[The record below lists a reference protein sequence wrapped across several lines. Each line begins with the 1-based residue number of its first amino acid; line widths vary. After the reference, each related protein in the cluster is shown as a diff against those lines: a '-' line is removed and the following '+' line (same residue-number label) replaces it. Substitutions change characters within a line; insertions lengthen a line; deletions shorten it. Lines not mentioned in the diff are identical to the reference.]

1 MTTYPA
7 PHPEFIAA
15 RWSGGRQDKIKW
27 IVMHSAVCACREG
40 AARGVALYFART
52 DRPASAHYSVDPG
65 HIVQSVADH
74 TVAYHCGYNEGSI
87 AVEMCEM
94 PDQANI
100 ERWDDAEHRRMERRA
115 AKLVAKLCLAYN
127 IRPYYVSRVG
137 LLLGIKGI
145 TTHRQMSLAFKKST
159 HWDPGAWRRRRFMRE
174 VRRQVSLLKA
184 GWE

>member
-1 MTTYPA
+1 
-7 PHPEFIAA
+7 
-15 RWSGGRQDKIKW
+15 
-27 IVMHSAVCACREG
+27 
-40 AARGVALYFART
+40 
-52 DRPASAHYSVDPG
+52 
-65 HIVQSVADH
+65 
-74 TVAYHCGYNEGSI
+74 
-87 AVEMCEM
+87 MCEM